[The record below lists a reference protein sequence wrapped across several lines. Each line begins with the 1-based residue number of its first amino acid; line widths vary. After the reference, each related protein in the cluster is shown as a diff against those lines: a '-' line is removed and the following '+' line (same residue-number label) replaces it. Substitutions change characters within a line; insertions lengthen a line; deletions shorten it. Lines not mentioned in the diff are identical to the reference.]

1 MSTELQPD
9 DDFLEMFKRPP
20 QETLVLSPEAFDA
33 FIKRLEN
40 PQPPNERLRAAMQ
53 RYRENQIAVAAKR
66 PKNDE

>member
-1 MSTELQPD
+1 MSTELPQD
-9 DDFLEMFKRPP
+9 DDLLELFKHPP
-20 QETLVLSPEAFDA
+20 QETLVLSPEDFDT
-33 FIKRLEN
+33 FIQRLEN